1 MKIFLQQ
8 SSRPAS
14 VRAAMTAGN
23 TAFAEEYL
31 ALRILCDQGGI
42 VLMPWMRANLNLKR
56 LRLNRIFFGFR
67 GSEELETGCFG
78 AEKSHYVIQALLM
91 TYQTENLYNQ
101 AFLPLRERLRDFL
114 ILQFGLKP
122 NGKSQLLKKEI
133 QVFLPSVLS
142 YDMQNGENCCKRAD
156 IPVPEGYQAVE
167 DDVLRL
173 WSGRIL
179 DNWNLYKKALGS
191 GNPLSPDASPPA
203 SVMGGISEAELERQ
217 LRELAKLYEN
227 STSWRITR
235 PVRALSDL
243 VKKIAGKG

>member
-1 MKIFLQQ
+1 
-8 SSRPAS
+8 
-14 VRAAMTAGN
+14 MTAGN

-31 ALRILCDQGGI
+31 ALRILCEQGGI

-67 GSEELETGCFG
+67 GGEELETGCFG

-114 ILQFGLKP
+114 ILRFGLKP

-179 DNWNLYKKALGS
+179 ENWNLYKKRWAAANRFRRMRPRLLHS
-191 GNPLSPDASPPA
+191 
-203 SVMGGISEAELERQ
+203 AELPKGNWKDSFMNWQ
-217 LRELAKLYEN
+217 SFTK
-227 STSWRITR
+227 IR
-235 PVRALSDL
+235 PAGGSHVRFGRCPISS
-243 VKKIAGKG
+243 KK